1 MILCS
6 ISSLFAARQRL
17 MSIYISLAVGCA
29 ALGILM
35 TFVLLMACRYFGV
48 DISQNLWLIVL
59 PISMAV
65 ALNILLIELYDRFK
79 RK

>member
-1 MILCS
+1 
-6 ISSLFAARQRL
+6 

-35 TFVLLMACRYFGV
+35 TFVLLLACQYFGI
-48 DISQNLWLIVL
+48 DITQNLWLIVL
-59 PISMAV
+59 PISIAV
-65 ALNILLIELYDRFK
+65 VLNICLVELYDRFK